1 MNQRIL
7 MNSND
12 FAVCKES
19 VLVVYDDLDKE
30 EKTESGLV
38 VSLARSS
45 LERQTQ
51 GVVISVGNDVTW
63 ISEGDL
69 IVWENVAGVN
79 LDFNDRKCLLLSERS
94 ILGKKKRS

>member
-7 MNSND
+7 MNSAD
-12 FAVCKES
+12 FKVCKES
-19 VLVVYDDLDKE
+19 VLVEYNDLEKE

-51 GVVISVGNDVTW
+51 GLVLSVGDGIEW
-63 ISEGDL
+63 IVEGDL
-69 IVWENVAGVN
+69 VVWENSAGVN
-79 LDFNDRKCLLLSERS
+79 LDFDDRKCLLLGEKS
-94 ILGKKKRS
+94 ILGKKKV